1 MIAIGQDGKD
11 IVEAGCV
18 EICDANARVLP
29 GLVDMVIERVGS
41 SSTVGPTAAPSGAK
55 APQFS
60 KIVPNTVLGRI

>member
-1 MIAIGQDGKD
+1 MIAIGQGGKD

-41 SSTVGPTAAPSGAK
+41 ISTVGPTAPSGTK

-60 KIVPNTVLGRI
+60 KIVPNTILGRI